1 MNSFSTAAETS
12 NKTFA
17 YADYFSLFKED
28 NFFVRERE
36 FISSMNSFDPSTII
50 NLDTTAKKK
59 SHSIIFRVMPRNT
72 LFLRMG
78 SFQQNGLLRNTIEK
92 CVFRRRYVYLQRP
105 DIQSAILVLPGFGP
119 EPLLFKLKRHHIIPY
134 GFNFQ

>member
-1 MNSFSTAAETS
+1 MQSDYITRSTDTLNFYLAVVDPQTISNKTWSRFMNSFSTAAETS

-78 SFQQNGLLRNTIEK
+78 SFQQNGLLRNTI
-92 CVFRRRYVYLQRP
+92 
-105 DIQSAILVLPGFGP
+105 
-119 EPLLFKLKRHHIIPY
+119 
-134 GFNFQ
+134 